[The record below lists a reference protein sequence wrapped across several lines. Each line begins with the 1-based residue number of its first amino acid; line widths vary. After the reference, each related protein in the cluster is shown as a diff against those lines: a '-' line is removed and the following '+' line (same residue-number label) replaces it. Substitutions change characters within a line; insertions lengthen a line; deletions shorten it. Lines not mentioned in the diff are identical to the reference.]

1 MRLLRKLRGIGATA
15 LTWGVGWAVLGGV
28 VLACVEMLWPTLPQM
43 NLSGPARAWEL
54 FRIGFRLAGMIGL
67 IAGALFA
74 TMVALAERRRTLAT
88 LSVRR
93 MSAWGALGGASI
105 PLLGVALYAAS
116 EGSWPNGFTPLI
128 AVTATLGALSS
139 WAMLRLARSGSGATT
154 GGALSDGGLWQADL
168 RAEAERVSRAAT

>member
-15 LTWGVGWAVLGGV
+15 LTWGLSWAVLGGV
-28 VLACVEMLWPTLPQM
+28 VLACIELLWPTLPQM
-43 NLSGPARAWEL
+43 NLSGPAIAWEL

-74 TMVALAERRRTLAT
+74 IMVALAERRRTLAT

-105 PLLGVALYAAS
+105 PLVGVALYAAS
-116 EGSWPNGFTPLI
+116 EGAWPYGFAPLI
-128 AVTATLGALSS
+128 AVTGALGAFSS
-139 WAMLRLARSGSGATT
+139 WAMLRLARSGSGSTT
-154 GGALSDGGLWQADL
+154 QGVLSDGGHWQTDL